1 MVLSLIAA
9 ATAFSALVLGSI
21 WLARRPHLEAEGRL
35 RALSLANTS
44 AVTGAPVGLGALP
57 RQQRKR
63 KSLFSSRLT
72 GKTEA
77 RLAKAGS
84 SLTPAAFYMIDLLSL
99 VAVPL
104 AGYVVLGVLL
114 NASPGIVVPGAIIL
128 AIGGAYLPFFW
139 LRSASSAR
147 TRVLRAQLPDVLDL
161 LTLCVESGL
170 GLDAAFR
177 RVAEETA
184 GPLSE
189 EITIMLNEVD
199 LGKPRREALEDMAG
213 RVQIPEV
220 DVVVNSMIQ
229 SQQMGTS
236 LSATL
241 RSQTQ
246 LMRLRRRQ
254 KAEQSARQASVKMA
268 FPLVLFLMPSL
279 FIVILGPIALNIFK
293 TLSD

>member
-9 ATAFSALVLGSI
+9 ATAFSALLLGGI
-21 WLARRPHLEAEGRL
+21 WLVRRPHAEAEGRL
-35 RALSLANTS
+35 RALSLANLT
-44 AVTGAPVGLGALP
+44 AATGSVNLGSL
-57 RQQRKR
+57 QRKQPKKR
-63 KSLFSSRLT
+63 KSLLSSSLT
-72 GKTEA
+72 AKTEA
-77 RLAKAGS
+77 RLTRAGS
-84 SLTPAAFYMIDLLSL
+84 SLTPAAFYMIVLLSL
-99 VAVPL
+99 IALPF
-104 AGYVVLGVLL
+104 AGYVVLGMGLGAGSGLV
-114 NASPGIVVPGAIIL
+114 IGAIIVL
-128 AIGGAYLPFFW
+128 GIVGAYLPFLW
-139 LRSASSAR
+139 LRSVSSAR
-147 TRVLRAQLPDVLDL
+147 SRDLRKQLPDILDL

-177 RVAEETA
+177 RVTEETT

-189 EITIMLNEVD
+189 EISTMLNEVD

-213 RVQIPEV
+213 RVQMQEV

-241 RSQTQ
+241 RSQTG

-279 FIVILGPIALNIFK
+279 FIVILGPIAINIFK

>member
-9 ATAFSALVLGSI
+9 ATAFSALVLGGI
-21 WLARRPHLEAEGRL
+21 WLVRRPHAEAEGRL
-35 RALSLANTS
+35 RALSFANQPAT
-44 AVTGAPVGLGALP
+44 AGASMGLGALP
-57 RQQRKR
+57 SRREKR

-84 SLTPAAFYMIDLLSL
+84 SLTPAAFYMIVLLSMFACL
-99 VAVPL
+99 F
-104 AGYVVLGVLL
+104 AGYMILSMGLEASSGVVIAGV
-114 NASPGIVVPGAIIL
+114 VVPGVL
-128 AIGGAYLPFFW
+128 GAYLPFLW

-147 TRVLRAQLPDVLDL
+147 TRELRVQLPDVLDL

-177 RVAEETA
+177 RVTEETS
-184 GPLSE
+184 GPLPD
-189 EITIMLNEVD
+189 EISIMLHEVD

-241 RSQTQ
+241 RSQTH
-246 LMRLRRRQ
+246 LLRMRRRQ

-279 FIVILGPIALNIFK
+279 FIVILGPIAINIFK
-293 TLSD
+293 VLND